1 MKTDG
6 QILRDAGI
14 SQSLDNA
21 DSKIDNWSNI
31 AYSFLIYYSK
41 INKEYMAEDVRTAS
55 ANIVPEPPSKRAW
68 GGIFAKAKKNNLIE
82 RIGYGNVKNPNAHCT
97 PATIWRTADAS

>member
-31 AYSFLIYYSK
+31 AYSFLIYY
-41 INKEYMAEDVRTAS
+41 YCMAKSLSGGRRSSRTVS
-55 ANIVPEPPSKRAW
+55 D
-68 GGIFAKAKKNNLIE
+68 GIMA
-82 RIGYGNVKNPNAHCT
+82 
-97 PATIWRTADAS
+97 